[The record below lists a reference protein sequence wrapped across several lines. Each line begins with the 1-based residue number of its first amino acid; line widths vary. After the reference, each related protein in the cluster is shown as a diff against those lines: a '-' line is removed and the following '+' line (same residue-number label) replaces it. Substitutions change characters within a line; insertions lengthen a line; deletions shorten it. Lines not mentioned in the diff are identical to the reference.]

1 MNDLIINGIAERDLN
16 RTTEDGK
23 SSSVHFIHFPFDKN
37 LTCGEQ
43 GETIIETIATYHEP
57 GPEQGW
63 YTKKGDLVFGF
74 YCE

>member
-1 MNDLIINGIAERDLN
+1 MKYIILLLLASNSIY
-16 RTTEDGK
+16 
-23 SSSVHFIHFPFDKN
+23 IPFD
-37 LTCGEQ
+37 TTTSCGEQ
-43 GETIIETIATYHEP
+43 GEEIIKSIATYHGP